1 MDIYPQQL
9 IKAIMIEDIDL
20 MEKLGLYEVSPEDMA
35 LCEFVCTSK
44 IEVQSII
51 RHGLDLLRKEK
62 YVDLFAIGKQSIRTS
77 ERDMSLKSIE
87 KFYNFERKADIV
99 KADDSVIKY
108 EHWIATKNEKYQK
121 DIISY
126 NKEDCVSTYQLREF
140 LVKNKPESI
149 DWFVKPEEI
158 KKEPNKYRKK
168 TEDKISREDIE
179 IDLIERLEKKK
190 NKQNHS
196 LVENLQNL
204 VGFHWRDKKPDLW
217 DVFDRAEKSQLNFV
231 NSQLKNGFV
240 YFSFFLIFQLNLS
253 QCLLLKSYPLF
264 FFCIC

>member
-1 MDIYPQQL
+1 
-9 IKAIMIEDIDL
+9 
-20 MEKLGLYEVSPEDMA
+20 
-35 LCEFVCTSK
+35 
-44 IEVQSII
+44 
-51 RHGLDLLRKEK
+51 
-62 YVDLFAIGKQSIRTS
+62 
-77 ERDMSLKSIE
+77 MSLKSIE

-108 EHWIATKNEKYQK
+108 EHWIATKNEKYKK

-126 NKEDCVSTYQLREF
+126 NEEDCISTYQLREF

-149 DWFVKPEEI
+149 DWLVKPEEI

-168 TEDKISREDIE
+168 TEEKISREDIE

-217 DVFDRAEKSQLNFV
+217 DVFDRAEKSHLELEDDTECIANCV
-231 NSQLKNGFV
+231 
-240 YFSFFLIFQLNLS
+240 
-253 QCLLLKSYPLF
+253 LKSKEPKTVDSGYIFSYRFPDQNYKLKKGSSVF
-264 FFCIC
+264 DVHAKKEIGSVLTIKEKLDKNILEVFCPKKKR